1 MLWRNKMEEGE
12 IESKILI
19 LNHALDILNYC
30 NWFCNVDKSKVYEV
44 MGMLEAERDRLCEE
58 NDVYRE
64 QTL

>member
-1 MLWRNKMEEGE
+1 MEEDNNE
-12 IESKILI
+12 LKVMM

-58 NDVYRE
+58 TNEYWE

>member
-1 MLWRNKMEEGE
+1 MEVEDKE
-12 IESKILI
+12 LKILV

-30 NWFCNVDKSKVYEV
+30 NWFCNVDKSKVFEV

-58 NDVYRE
+58 TDEYRE